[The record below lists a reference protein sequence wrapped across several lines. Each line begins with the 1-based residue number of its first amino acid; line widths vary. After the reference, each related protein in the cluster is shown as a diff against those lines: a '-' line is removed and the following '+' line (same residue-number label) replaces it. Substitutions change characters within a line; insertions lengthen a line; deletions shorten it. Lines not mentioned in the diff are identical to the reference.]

1 MYQGNIYYI
10 GLMLLVNFP
19 SIASRRA
26 LVSWT
31 SPTYQFLLRNLLSSP
46 STGIDEDCP
55 AAQWP
60 SSAGSVLTELCRHT
74 PLQAGRWCKRPP
86 SCTLVDDKSL
96 SCWIVSLYFLL
107 HLYAELYFGNP
118 LDPPRKHSLA
128 TSLHWVSWLRLETV
142 SDNLMST
149 WELQSVGFCRKN
161 LTRYLLLNLN
171 FKGIFLWCI
180 RIECLPL
187 CVVFQALDSL
197 QRAQELADG
206 MGNKV
211 TDVTP
216 DTSKVEQQLFIHR
229 QG

>member
-1 MYQGNIYYI
+1 
-10 GLMLLVNFP
+10 
-19 SIASRRA
+19 
-26 LVSWT
+26 
-31 SPTYQFLLRNLLSSP
+31 
-46 STGIDEDCP
+46 
-55 AAQWP
+55 
-60 SSAGSVLTELCRHT
+60 
-74 PLQAGRWCKRPP
+74 
-86 SCTLVDDKSL
+86 
-96 SCWIVSLYFLL
+96 
-107 HLYAELYFGNP
+107 
-118 LDPPRKHSLA
+118 
-128 TSLHWVSWLRLETV
+128 
-142 SDNLMST
+142 MST